1 MAERDGGVVFD
12 SENQTVGEYL
22 QRWLRDSVRGSV
34 KPITFESYERLV
46 RVHIAPALGQAK
58 LKNLSPAHLQGFYRD
73 RLDAG
78 LSPRT
83 VQYLHVVLH
92 RALKQALRWGL
103 VPRNVAEAV
112 DPPKV
117 PEKDVTPLSP
127 DQARALLE
135 AARGDRLE
143 ALYVLA
149 VHTGMRQGE

>member
-1 MAERDGGVVFD
+1 MARRRGNGEGTITRRKDGRWEARYTILSGTVSKRKVLYGKTRAEVAEKLTRAMTERDGGVVFD

-58 LKNLSPAHLQGFYRD
+58 LKNLTPAHLQAFYRD

-83 VQYLHVVLH
+83 VQYLHV
-92 RALKQALRWGL
+92 
-103 VPRNVAEAV
+103 
-112 DPPKV
+112 
-117 PEKDVTPLSP
+117 
-127 DQARALLE
+127 LL
-135 AARGDRLE
+135 
-143 ALYVLA
+143 
-149 VHTGMRQGE
+149 